1 MYRVA
6 SATIVILIHTGLPR
20 GGIYKEKF
28 ASLKN
33 YPDIKEAAAGAESIP
48 RIIKMNLG
56 MSQ

>member
-6 SATIVILIHTGLPR
+6 SATIVILIHTGLLR

-33 YPDIKEAAAGAESIP
+33 YPDIKEAAAGAES
-48 RIIKMNLG
+48 
-56 MSQ
+56 